1 MVEILPVELAPEGAS
16 DPLSRQVIA
25 WLDAHAERQGHPFTQ
40 LSFGF
45 AARERNEL
53 AGGLAGHLLYRWVY
67 VRLLA
72 VAPEARGRGIAT
84 NLLAAAEAHGQREGA
99 LGITLD
105 TFGFQALPFYEAR
118 GFREIGRLPGRIPAE
133 TRYYL
138 AKSLEGA

>member
-1 MVEILPVELAPEGAS
+1 MVEIAPVEITPEGAS

-25 WLDAHAERQGHPFTQ
+25 WLDAHAEGQGHPFAPA
-40 LSFGF
+40 SFGF
-45 AARERNEL
+45 AARERDEFV
-53 AGGLAGHLLYRWVY
+53 GGLAGHLLYGWVY

-72 VAPEARGRGIAT
+72 VAPEARGRGIAS
-84 NLLAAAEAHGQREGA
+84 NLLAAAEAHGLREGA
-99 LGITLD
+99 LGISLD

-118 GFREIGRLPGRIPAE
+118 GFREIGRLPGRVPAE